1 MYLLYESVPRTVSR
15 ARLFRAV
22 KAALSDG
29 RLEITA
35 EPGIG
40 TVTAQLFPEAMDF
53 LCFPA
58 GKPELKIL
66 VFAVF
71 DSADLMTRSQRMSL
85 TADAI
90 ERLADSTETY
100 GMYLEYIRALALEPY
115 LR

>member
-40 TVTAQLFPEAMDF
+40 TVTAMDF
-53 LCFPA
+53 FCFPA